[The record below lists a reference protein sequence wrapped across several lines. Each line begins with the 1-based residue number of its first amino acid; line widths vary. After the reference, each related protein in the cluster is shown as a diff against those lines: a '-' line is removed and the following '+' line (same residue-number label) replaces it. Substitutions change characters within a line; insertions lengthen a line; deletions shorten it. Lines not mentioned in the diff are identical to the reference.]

1 MSDVLVQPHSNF
13 RVYFSTTQYQSRPLH
28 DISTTVMIPVAD
40 DFMGSESAANELK
53 YNILFKKRNTYLVC
67 FRIELMFKNSTNNQ
81 VHYISF
87 CS

>member
-1 MSDVLVQPHSNF
+1 
-13 RVYFSTTQYQSRPLH
+13 
-28 DISTTVMIPVAD
+28 MIPVAG